1 MSDPSVTKQFSRVV
15 APKLLLQGFVADGAK
30 RYSRVVGDIFQGVFL
45 NVETRIRRVFMIEY
59 CALLICEPH
68 THYSLE
74 HGGRFP
80 VGSRGK
86 WYGADTP
93 ERLEQSMTQ
102 VQAAVPALL
111 DWFQASETLGGFLST
126 FAAHC
131 ARQPPRL
138 VQNGHSSMTLACG
151 AAARR
156 DPRSARLHAERA
168 LLAYE
173 AILASFRQQVPK
185 GEHWAPVCI
194 ERARALIVA
203 VDRSAT
209 DALLA
214 EWRALTTDA
223 LKICAS

>member
-1 MSDPSVTKQFSRVV
+1 MSDPSVAKQFCRVV
-15 APKLLLQGFVADGAK
+15 IPKLLSQGFVTDGAK
-30 RYSRVVGDIFQGVFL
+30 RCSRVVGDIFQGVFL
-45 NVETRIRRVFMIEY
+45 NVETRIRREFMIEY
-59 CALLICEPH
+59 CAFLVCVPH
-68 THYSLE
+68 TQYSLQ

-102 VQAAVPALL
+102 VQAAIPALM
-111 DWFQASETLGGFLST
+111 DWFQASETLDGFLKT
-126 FAAHC
+126 FTAHC
-131 ARQPPRL
+131 ATQPPRL

-156 DPRSARLHAERA
+156 DPHSAKLHAERA
-168 LLAYE
+168 LFEYE
-173 AILASFRQQVPK
+173 DALASFRQQCPM

-194 ERARALIVA
+194 ERARALIAA
-203 VDRSAT
+203 VDGSAT

-223 LKICAS
+223 LKIRAS